1 MFSFKMPSG
10 AGGSPM
16 SMMSNQQKLQA
27 LGSAFSGDQQG
38 LSSILAQLQGG
49 QGGGAPVVSQGGQDI
64 SAAFGGDF
72 ARHGVPRHG
81 DAPQDEGDETGG
93 HGGGQTGGMMGGV
106 GLGLLSQMPLGIIPA
121 LLGGKRGF
129 GFGGR

>member
-72 ARHGVPRHG
+72 AMASP
-81 DAPQDEGDETGG
+81 ATA
-93 HGGGQTGGMMGGV
+93 T
-106 GLGLLSQMPLGIIPA
+106 PLRMREMRPGA
-121 LLGGKRGF
+121 MAA
-129 GFGGR
+129 GRRAA